1 MKNKKYTME
10 QIKQFIIDY
19 KESNIYSSKEWLLHT
34 PIIGRKL
41 YERVILENKKREFI
55 EKNYYEALNGS
66 EEIQDRFIS
75 QMAPI
80 LDEFYLNDEK
90 QKHRKR

>member
-75 QMAPI
+75 QMTPI